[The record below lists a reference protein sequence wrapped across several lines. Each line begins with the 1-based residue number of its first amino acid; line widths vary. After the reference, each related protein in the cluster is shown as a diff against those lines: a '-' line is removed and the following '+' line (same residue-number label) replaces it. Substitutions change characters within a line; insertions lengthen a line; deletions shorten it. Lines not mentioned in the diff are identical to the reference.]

1 MDIIEKRANKKRLH
15 GVKFKFDTNNLGIRD
30 CSTEDM
36 KKYLTSMIN
45 EMFSKAGLYYNKIYF
60 KPDNNSIFIQVLRN
74 DFSIMDFG
82 DDFREVY
89 LDDGHKIFY
98 DFTIG
103 MQSIYTDNWE
113 DITDQVCADIMSNV
127 SWLEDYNVINKI
139 Q

>member
-74 DFSIMDFG
+74 DFKRKSTRLNSSHLKLSRMP
-82 DDFREVY
+82 
-89 LDDGHKIFY
+89 
-98 DFTIG
+98 
-103 MQSIYTDNWE
+103 SS
-113 DITDQVCADIMSNV
+113 A
-127 SWLEDYNVINKI
+127 
-139 Q
+139 